1 LRISVAQSATDR
13 LRVLERSLVMS
24 ESVERE
30 VLLPV
35 PVEEAWEAVTEPEEL
50 EQWLADEVEL
60 DLEEGGAAHFRWDDG
75 TERTGTVELVAEPVR
90 LAFRW
95 DDGDGTGESFV
106 ELTLIPVDEG
116 TRVRVVET
124 GPTAM
129 AVRLPSLAA
138 TAGLVRA

>member
-1 LRISVAQSATDR
+1 
-13 LRVLERSLVMS
+13 MS

-35 PVEEAWEAVTEPEEL
+35 PVEEAWDAVTEPEEL
-50 EQWLADEVEL
+50 EEWLADEVEL
-60 DLEEGGAAHFRWDDG
+60 DLEEGGAARFRWDDG

-95 DDGDGTGESFV
+95 DDGGERGESFV

-116 TRVRVVET
+116 TRLRVVES
-124 GPTAM
+124 GPM
-129 AVRLPSLAA
+129 AVAGRLPRLAA
-138 TAGLVRA
+138 TSGLVRA

>member
-1 LRISVAQSATDR
+1 
-13 LRVLERSLVMS
+13 MS
-24 ESVERE
+24 GKVERE

-50 EQWLADEVEL
+50 EEWLADEVEL
-60 DLEEGGAAHFRWDDG
+60 ELEEGGAARFRWDDG

-95 DDGDGTGESFV
+95 EDGERGASFV

-116 TRVRVVET
+116 TRVRVVES
-124 GPTAM
+124 GPY
-129 AVRLPSLAA
+129 AVAGGGVAPRLSALAGA
-138 TAGLVRA
+138 AGRVRA

>member
-1 LRISVAQSATDR
+1 
-13 LRVLERSLVMS
+13 MS

-50 EQWLADEVEL
+50 EEWLADEVEL
-60 DLEEGGAAHFRWDDG
+60 DLEEGGAARFRWDDG
-75 TERTGTVELVAEPVR
+75 TERTGTVELVAAPVR

-95 DDGDGTGESFV
+95 DDGGEQGESFV

-116 TRVRVVET
+116 TRLRVVES

-129 AVRLPSLAA
+129 AGRLPALAA
-138 TAGLVRA
+138 VAGLVRA

>member
-1 LRISVAQSATDR
+1 
-13 LRVLERSLVMS
+13 MG

-35 PVEEAWEAVTEPEEL
+35 PVEEAWEAVTEPAEL
-50 EQWLADEVEL
+50 EEWLADEVEI
-60 DLEEGGAAHFRWDDG
+60 DLEEGGAARFRWDDG

-95 DDGDGTGESFV
+95 DDGGEQGESFV

-124 GPTAM
+124 GPMAM
-129 AVRLPSLAA
+129 AGRLPALAA

>member
-1 LRISVAQSATDR
+1 
-13 LRVLERSLVMS
+13 MG

-50 EQWLADEVEL
+50 EEWLADEVEL
-60 DLEEGGAAHFRWDDG
+60 DLEEGGAARFRWDDG
-75 TERTGTVELVAEPVR
+75 TERTGTVELVAAPVR

-95 DDGDGTGESFV
+95 DDGGEEGESFV

-116 TRVRVVET
+116 TRLRVVES
-124 GPTAM
+124 GPSAM
-129 AVRLPSLAA
+129 AGRLPALAA
-138 TAGLVRA
+138 AGGLVRA

>member
-1 LRISVAQSATDR
+1 
-13 LRVLERSLVMS
+13 MS
-24 ESVERE
+24 EIVERE

-50 EQWLADEVEL
+50 EEWLADEVEL
-60 DLEEGGAAHFRWDDG
+60 DLEQGGAARFRWDDG
-75 TERTGTVELVAEPVR
+75 TERTGTVELVAAPVR

-95 DDGDGTGESFV
+95 EDGEAGASFV

-124 GPTAM
+124 GPYAPVGM
-129 AVRLPSLAA
+129 HLQALAA
-138 TAGLVRA
+138 SAGAVHA

>member
-1 LRISVAQSATDR
+1 
-13 LRVLERSLVMS
+13 MS
-24 ESVERE
+24 EKVERE

-50 EQWLADEVEL
+50 EEWLADEVEL
-60 DLEEGGAAHFRWDDG
+60 ELEEGGAARFRWDDG

-95 DDGDGTGESFV
+95 EDAEQGASFV

-116 TRVRVVET
+116 TRVRVVESGPYSIT
-124 GPTAM
+124 GSGLGPRLSALAG
-129 AVRLPSLAA
+129 AVGR
-138 TAGLVRA
+138 VRA